1 MEADNNIEKWEKMAT
16 EGTAPKET
24 GVFLENNT
32 ATRLAAARKALKPH
46 IELMDEMQRKRV
58 DNAMQTMRLFKPA
71 YYDDDAYEFQ
81 CVIPLTETLLS
92 IGEELGV
99 KKQSESRGE

>member
-1 MEADNNIEKWEKMAT
+1 MNDDRIEQWKEQAASGM
-16 EGTAPKET
+16 PKEE
-24 GVFLENNT
+24 VFLENNT
-32 ATRLAAARKALKPH
+32 AVRLAAARKALKPH
-46 IELMDEMQRKRV
+46 IELMDETQKKRV
-58 DNAMQTMRLFKPA
+58 DNAMQTLRLFKPA

-99 KKQSESRGE
+99 IKNNKGE